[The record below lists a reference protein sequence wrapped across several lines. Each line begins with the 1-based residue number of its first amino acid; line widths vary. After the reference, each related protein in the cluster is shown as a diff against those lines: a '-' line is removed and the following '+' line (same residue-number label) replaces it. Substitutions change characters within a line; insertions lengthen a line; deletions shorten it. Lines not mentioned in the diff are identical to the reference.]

1 MKTLAI
7 TGSIVSLA
15 SAASYTSWLVNSMSE
30 VSLLVIWGGALLVVA
45 RSVRVRRAA
54 ETHVAAP
61 RPVGDVRST
70 GAIRLQP
77 GV

>member
-7 TGSIVSLA
+7 TGTILTLA
-15 SAASYTSWLVNSMSE
+15 SAANYTNSISE
-30 VSLLVIWGGALLVVA
+30 ASLLVIWGGALLAMA
-45 RSVRVRRAA
+45 RLARVRPASKPHSVVVSRA
-54 ETHVAAP
+54 TP
-61 RPVGDVRST
+61 DVRST